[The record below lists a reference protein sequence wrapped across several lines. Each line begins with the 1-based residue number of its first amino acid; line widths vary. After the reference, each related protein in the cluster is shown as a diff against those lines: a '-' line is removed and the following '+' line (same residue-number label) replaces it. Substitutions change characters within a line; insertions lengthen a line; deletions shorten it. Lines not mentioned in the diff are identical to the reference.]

1 MSDFFYSQL
10 DNLNGDI
17 LAAIIAS
24 GVAVS
29 ASDGSM
35 EEGEVSELANSLAQ
49 LTNEQYSTED
59 IFSWISA
66 GIDDVINNGPDAA
79 LGRAAEAT
87 EDPTLREVA
96 LLLASAIAWASKGVN
111 AKEGV
116 RLQQLARNLEIDQ
129 NRYFELLGEG
139 KALVGLAWVSR
150 AGTHQAAA
158 RAPRVAELG
167 LKSVPGACEL
177 LVCYDQKP
185 ARAEHPQGAT

>member
-35 EEGEVSELANSLAQ
+35 EEGEVSELASSLAQ

-139 KALVGLAWVSR
+139 KALVG
-150 AGTHQAAA
+150 
-158 RAPRVAELG
+158 
-167 LKSVPGACEL
+167 
-177 LVCYDQKP
+177 
-185 ARAEHPQGAT
+185 